1 MLLTAALLL
10 LLAPQGHQKKYES
23 GLEQYSVLHPQ
34 FSENNNQSSELN
46 SWNYPTYDEMSPFLE
61 YEVGTSHFKN
71 LRSHVI
77 HPSSYSSLLLEH
89 LEMNDSRMNF
99 QPRKRD
105 GTDEVAPSKES
116 SDEKKSIEFRKPI
129 YRVLG
134 SSVVFAGFTLTTLN
148 TLDFLQWKHV
158 TRESEIIIGGY
169 VTRYET
175 ASLHHLYRHRANI
188 SEGSLLLKQLEK
200 EDSGLYCKRSEKLDL
215 QTKVTEINEVYTELI
230 IEEKLPIPI
239 ILKEPSYVG
248 NVVVLSCLLNNKM
261 IYNMSWTKEGETLYS
276 DSHLNVTFNN
286 STLIITNPTLVD
298 CGMYTCIVKNHVSLN
313 RHSRVLLIDG
323 ILFAHK
329 HTFIA
334 YIIALVSNVTSL
346 GSSVYLIFFALLE
359 FRVYKRHVQL
369 TAIGV
374 FFQML
379 ALVCMLTASILGVLD
394 IGFAVGYR
402 VLSGFTFVAVIIMI
416 CYITFI
422 YLRPENELNRSF
434 LLTKHHRNTILVYEV
449 IAVFISFIPIYKA
462 KQNMN
467 MCKVPFSTLAVVATI
482 AIVVFLVAVGI
493 LCTIVVK
500 WMQEWQHPI
509 KHFRK

>member
-230 IEEKLPIPI
+230 IE
-239 ILKEPSYVG
+239 
-248 NVVVLSCLLNNKM
+248 
-261 IYNMSWTKEGETLYS
+261 
-276 DSHLNVTFNN
+276 
-286 STLIITNPTLVD
+286 
-298 CGMYTCIVKNHVSLN
+298 
-313 RHSRVLLIDG
+313 G